1 MKKARF
7 LFFFVHPGKYHLFKF
22 LIRHLIEKGHRVD
35 IAIVTKDILE
45 DLIIKEGWCYTNVF
59 PEGRRIQGV
68 PVMLATGINFI
79 RTIFRV
85 YKYCYGK
92 KYDFFLSDDVL
103 SIIGWFKGVK
113 SYHFQDDDYKAVP
126 ESALLLATATHTF
139 APDTT
144 DLGKFNFK
152 KISYNSLHEL
162 AYLHPSRFT
171 PDSKVLESYNLVNQ
185 KYFILR
191 LVSLTASHDVGKTG
205 LSNQLVQKLINLL
218 ETKGKVLITSERE
231 LPQQFEKYRMKISPE
246 EIGHIMYYAEIF
258 IGDSQTMTT
267 EAAVLGVPSLRCNS
281 FVGFIRSMAELEDK
295 YSLTW
300 GFLPANFNKLIEKV
314 ESLLETVCLK
324 EEQQKRRFKMLEDK
338 VDFSAFLIDYF
349 NQEILNK
356 KL

>member
-1 MKKARF
+1 M
-7 LFFFVHPGKYHLFKF
+7 
-22 LIRHLIEKGHRVD
+22 IRHLIEKGHRVD

-45 DLIIKEGWCYTNVF
+45 DLIIKEGWSYTNVF

-85 YKYCYGK
+85 FKYCYGK

-231 LPQQFEKYRMKISPE
+231 LPQQFEKYRIKISPE

-281 FVGFIRSMAELEDK
+281 FVGIIRSMAELENK
-295 YSLTW
+295 YGLTC
-300 GFLPANFNKLIEKV
+300 GYLPENFEQLIVKV
-314 ESLLETVCLK
+314 EELLRVSNLK
-324 EEQQKRRFKMLEDK
+324 EVMEQKRKVMLQDK
-338 VDFSAFLIDYF
+338 IDFSTFMINYF
-349 NQEILNK
+349 EQEIK
-356 KL
+356 KN